1 MGAGLPSGMAA
12 KMINPD
18 KKVVA
23 VCGDGGFMM
32 NSQEM
37 ETAVRL
43 GLDLTVIILNDNAY
57 GMIKWKQTG
66 MGFETFGLDLGNP
79 DFVKYAE
86 AYGAHGYRP
95 TSCEDFAETLEKC
108 VNSKGVH
115 LIDLAVDY
123 SLNHAILNDL
133 LAKKQCLI

>member
-1 MGAGLPSGMAA
+1 
-12 KMINPD
+12 
-18 KKVVA
+18 
-23 VCGDGGFMM
+23 M

-86 AYGAHGYRP
+86 SYGATGHRP
-95 TSCEDFAETLEKC
+95 TSVEDFEKTLEAC
-108 VNSKGVH
+108 VNGKGVH

-123 SLNHAILNDL
+123 SLNHSILNDL
-133 LAKKQCLI
+133 LANKQCIL